1 MTEPRATAPLSCDE
15 VRDLAAGFVLG
26 ALEEEEMT
34 RLRHH
39 LSTCPN
45 EHPEIDELG
54 EVVPYLIETLEP
66 VEPPAGLGRRIVAVV
81 AAEAARTA
89 EAATA
94 RAADTADRAADAD
107 RGAALT
113 RPPRAPVATSAP
125 STPIVS
131 LAHERP
137 RRRSPLTWIAAI
149 AAVLVIAAL
158 GAWNLSLRTELDS
171 AKAYDVAVQRVVELA
186 TAAGGQAAV
195 LKPQVAGG
203 PAGIAAVGPDGR
215 VEIAL
220 SGLAP
225 TPGTEVYEA
234 WVIGPDKTPVAIGS
248 LRPSSAGLGAL
259 HATHAPT
266 GQGVTIALTREPTDG
281 RTSPT
286 PPVLSLGVASGS
298 T

>member
-1 MTEPRATAPLSCDE
+1 MAPLSCDE
-15 VRDLAAGFVLG
+15 VRALAAGFVLG
-26 ALEEEEMT
+26 ALDEEEMT

-39 LSTCPN
+39 LATCPN
-45 EHPEIDELG
+45 EHPEIEELG

-66 VEPPAGLGRRIVAVV
+66 VEPPAGLGRRIVAAV
-81 AAEAARTA
+81 AAEAAEA
-89 EAATA
+89 AATA
-94 RAADTADRAADAD
+94 
-107 RGAALT
+107 GAAQAGDAGRGGTST
-113 RPPRAPVATSAP
+113 RSPGAPGAVSVP
-125 STPIVS
+125 STPVVS
-131 LAHERP
+131 LADERA

-149 AAVLVIAAL
+149 AAVLVLAAL
-158 GAWNLSLRTELDS
+158 GAWNVALRTELES
-171 AKAYDVAVQRVVELA
+171 AKAYDTAVQRVVELA

-195 LKPQVAGG
+195 LRPQVPGG
-203 PAGIAAVGPDGR
+203 PAGIAAIGPDGR

-225 TPGTEVYEA
+225 TSGTEVYEA

-259 HATHAPT
+259 HASNAPT

-281 RTSPT
+281 PTSPT
-286 PPVLSLGVASGS
+286 PPVLSLGVAAGS